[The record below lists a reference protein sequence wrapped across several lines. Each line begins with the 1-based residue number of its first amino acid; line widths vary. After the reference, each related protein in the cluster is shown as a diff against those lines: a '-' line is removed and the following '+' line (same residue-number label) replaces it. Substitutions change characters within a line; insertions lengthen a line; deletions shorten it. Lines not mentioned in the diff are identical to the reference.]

1 MSSPDRAAA
10 CVLHEQRREVERLLG
25 SKNECSSTLHAKG
38 TALIRTHER
47 LIAALEQI
55 AAIPDNVSSSPSA
68 TRIAQE
74 ALNART

>member
-1 MSSPDRAAA
+1 MM
-10 CVLHEQRREVERLLG
+10 RRCRSCHRWRLP
-25 SKNECSSTLHAKG
+25 TLHAKG
-38 TALIRTHER
+38 TELIRTHER